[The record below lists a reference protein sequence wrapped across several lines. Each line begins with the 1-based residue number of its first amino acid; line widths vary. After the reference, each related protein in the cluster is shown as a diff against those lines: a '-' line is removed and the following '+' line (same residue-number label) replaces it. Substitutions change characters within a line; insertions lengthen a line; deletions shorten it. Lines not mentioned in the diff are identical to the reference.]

1 MLRHLVCIAHK
12 FYSIFHLNNVIIL
25 SAVTYYLVNSEFQG
39 NATKSRLM
47 EIFNMGMLHTAA
59 IYKVINYE
67 QLLFKALIKI
77 IVINV
82 T

>member
-1 MLRHLVCIAHK
+1 MYNCITHK
-12 FYSIFHLNNVIIL
+12 FYSTFHLNNVIIL

-39 NATKSRLM
+39 NATKSRLR

-59 IYKVINYE
+59 IYRVINYE